1 LENASRPSIVTSNS
15 PPLPRTSVASTPRSE
30 RILAAK
36 LEALG
41 R

>member
-1 LENASRPSIVTSNS
+1 MLTSNS
-15 PPLPRTSVASTPRSE
+15 PPLPRTSVASTPRSA
-30 RILAAK
+30 RILAAR